1 MNFEPTKRILL
12 SLMAAF
18 PLWITGCSTT
28 KGPLVQA
35 HSAHASAAQI
45 SGDARRALSS
55 LYEQNA
61 LARTMGRQAAGVLV
75 FPSVTR
81 AGFIWGGQVGQGAL
95 FDRNQRAR
103 DFFQTTSVTWG
114 LQAGVQQF
122 GYALFFMDAGALRNL
137 DRLGGWEVGSSPS
150 LVVVDQGMA
159 GALTTTTLN
168 RGIYAFFFDQR
179 GLMAGLGLKGTR
191 ITRIQPAR

>member
-1 MNFEPTKRILL
+1 MKNSKAKFVAFGALFSISLL
-12 SLMAAF
+12 IS
-18 PLWITGCSTT
+18 GCAT
-28 KGPLVQA
+28 KGPLTEA
-35 HSAHASAAQI
+35 HSAHASATQI
-45 SGDARRALSS
+45 TRDARRALAS
-55 LYEQNA
+55 LYEQNT
-61 LARTMGRQAAGVLV
+61 LARTMGRQAVAVLV

-81 AGFIWGGQVGQGAL
+81 AGLIWGGQIGQGAL
-95 FDRNQRAR
+95 FDRNQCVR
-103 DFFQTTSVTWG
+103 DFFQTTSVSWG
-114 LQAGVQQF
+114 KQIGVQQF
-122 GYALFFMDAGALRNL
+122 GYALLFMDNEALRNL
-137 DRLGGWEVGSSPS
+137 DRMGGWEVGGSPS